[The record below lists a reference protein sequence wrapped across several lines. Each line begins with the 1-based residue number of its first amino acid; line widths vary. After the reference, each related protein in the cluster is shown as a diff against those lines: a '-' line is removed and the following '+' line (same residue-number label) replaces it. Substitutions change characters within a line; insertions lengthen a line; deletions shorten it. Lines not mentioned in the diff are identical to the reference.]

1 MPSAESTEKASS
13 AFGGFVLDAQRR
25 GLYRGDER
33 VHLTPIPFK
42 VLEFLVQHQG
52 SVVSKEQLLVAVWG
66 GQREENTVEQAIR
79 QIRRALGEDR
89 EEPRFIQTIP
99 GVGYCFIA
107 ETAVIGGEPREKLD
121 VPSSTE
127 SDVSTGRPEV
137 RAHRATIIASLT
149 IGIAVCAFVIT
160 MVALQLPSARL
171 SATTPVRLDQ
181 SRALILSPLLS
192 DGVKI
197 YYPRYEN
204 GQYSVA
210 ATPIEGGTDVVIPTG
225 LPNPELC
232 DLTPDGSRMLLRD
245 LARSRDSD
253 NPLYVLNKG
262 GKARRVGNIQAYDAA
277 WFPGGKRILYSA
289 KGVVYSTNIAGSTS
303 HRLFSVPGNAY
314 WFRWSP
320 NGRELRFTVLNR
332 KNERL
337 SLWQVDAGSDHP
349 RQLFTRLGHYVCCGT
364 WTPDGRFYLFQVR
377 NGNSYQIWVQPTT
390 RGSIFPLHN
399 RPYPLVFGAVS
410 YRSPLVSKN
419 GKRLFLRDSE
429 PRGELMRNDPQL
441 GEFIPLLPSIPV
453 HTLNFSRNGH
463 WIAYTSSTD
472 NNLWRCRSNGTQCI
486 PLTQTLRYTLMPRWS
501 PDGRMITFMGLT
513 FQSDWRIYVV
523 SADGGHARAVFK
535 GSQAEGYP
543 DWSPDGKHL
552 AFSEVVPVARP
563 DGIHI
568 LDLHTGKVSTL
579 PGSTN
584 FYLPRWSPNGRYL
597 VALHSGNHFLYLYNF
612 ATKSWQP
619 LAKMRVGYPNWSHD
633 GKEVYFESIVSGSRI
648 AYRVGLENHVV
659 DKVASLAGVDPS
671 PSIMG
676 DWMGLG
682 PNDSILTVQNMS
694 TDNIYEWSLA
704 AR

>member
-1 MPSAESTEKASS
+1 MPSAESTEKASL

-42 VLEFLVQHQG
+42 VLEFLVQHRG

-79 QIRRALGEDR
+79 QIRRGLGEDR

-107 ETAVIGGEPREKLD
+107 ETAVFGGEPREKLD
-121 VPSSTE
+121 ISSSTE
-127 SDVSTGRPEV
+127 SDVSTVRPEV
-137 RAHRATIIASLT
+137 RTHRTTVIASLT
-149 IGIAVCAFVIT
+149 LG
-160 MVALQLPSARL
+160 VALCGFIIAMIALRLPSPRL
-171 SATTPVRLDQ
+171 SAIAPVRLDQ

-192 DGVKI
+192 DGAKI

-204 GQYSVA
+204 GQFSVA
-210 ATPIEGGTDVVIPTG
+210 ATPIRGGEDVVLSTG

-232 DLTPDGSRMLLRD
+232 DLTPDGSKMLLRN
-245 LARSRDSD
+245 LTRSRDSD
-253 NPLYVLNKG
+253 NPLYVLNRG
-262 GKARRVGNIQAYDAA
+262 GKARRVGSIQAYDAS
-277 WFPGGKRILYSA
+277 WFPGGKKILYSA
-289 KGVVYSTNIAGSTS
+289 KDVIYSTNSAGSIN
-303 HRLFSVPGNAY
+303 HRLFRVPGNAY

-320 NGRELRFTVLNR
+320 DDKELRFTVLNR
-332 KNERL
+332 RNERL
-337 SLWQVDAGSDHP
+337 SLWQVNAGSDHP

-364 WTPDGRFYLFQVR
+364 WTPDGRYYLFQVR
-377 NGNSYQIWVQPTT
+377 NRSSYQIWVQPTD
-390 RGSIFPLHN
+390 RGSIIPGHN
-399 RPYPLVFGAVS
+399 RPYPLIFGAVS
-410 YRSPLVSKN
+410 YRSPLVSKD
-419 GKRLFLRDSE
+419 GRKLFLRDSE
-429 PRGELMRNDPQL
+429 PRGELMKYDPKL
-441 GEFIPLLPSIPV
+441 GEFIPLLPSIFV
-453 HTLNFSRNGH
+453 HTLNFSRNGD
-463 WIAYTSSTD
+463 WIAYTNSSD

-486 PLTQTLRYTLMPRWS
+486 PLTQQLRYTLMPRWS
-501 PDGRMITFMGLT
+501 PDGRMIAFMGLT

-523 SADGGHARAVFK
+523 PANGGRARTVFK
-535 GSQAEGYP
+535 GNQAEGYP
-543 DWSPDGKHL
+543 DWSPDGKRL

-579 PGSTN
+579 PGSTDS
-584 FYLPRWSPNGRYL
+584 YLPRWSPNGRYL
-597 VALHSGNHFLYLYNF
+597 VALHARNHFLYLYDF

-619 LAKMRVGYPNWSHD
+619 LVKMRVGYPNWSHD

-648 AYRVGLENHVV
+648 AYRVTLTNHSVA
-659 DKVASLAGVDPS
+659 KVASLAGVEPS
-671 PSIMG
+671 PSMMG

-682 PNDSILTVQNMS
+682 PGNSLLTVQNMS

-704 AR
+704 TK